1 VAYELPDL
9 AALQSARALV
19 QQVARTTPVVPARW
33 ILPRERGAVHLK
45 CENLQRAGSFKLR
58 GAYVRIAR
66 LPQEVRMHGVVAASA
81 GNHAQGVAVAARH
94 LGIGATVFMPHGAAL
109 PKVSATLGYGARVE
123 LVGEIVDD
131 AIAAALAHAR
141 ESGATLVHPFDH
153 EDVVLG
159 QASVGLEILEQVP
172 DVRTILVP
180 TGGGGLL
187 AGIAAAVRAVRGD
200 RVRVI
205 GVQAEAAAAWPASL
219 SAGHP
224 IVLQS
229 MATMADGIAVAR
241 PGDVPFA
248 IVERAGV
255 EVWTVGEEAIARAMV
270 GLMERSKQVVEPAGA
285 PGVAAL
291 LDHAAGIE
299 PPVVAVLSGGNIDP
313 VLLQRLLRFG
323 LAAAGRYLS
332 VTVRLA
338 DSPGSLAALLRCL
351 ARVGANVLDI
361 DHVWADPALT
371 IGQVEVLVQVETRG
385 PEHRAA
391 TLAAL
396 AAEGF
401 SVRVPSR

>member
-1 VAYELPDL
+1 VAYDLGALL
-9 AALQSARALV
+9 AARTLV

-33 ILPRERGAVHLK
+33 VLPRQQGLVQLK
-45 CENLQRAGSFKLR
+45 CENLQRAGSFKVR

-66 LPQEVRMHGVVAASA
+66 LPEPVRRHGVVAASA
-81 GNHAQGVAVAARH
+81 GNHAQGVAVAARQ
-94 LGIGATVFMPHGAAL
+94 LGIPATVFMPRGASL
-109 PKVSATLGYGARVE
+109 PKVSATTGYGARVE
-123 LVGEIVDD
+123 LVGDTVDD
-131 AIAAALAHAR
+131 AIGAAQDWAAH
-141 ESGATLVHPFDH
+141 SGATFVHPFDH

-159 QASVGLEILEQVP
+159 QASAGLEILEQVP

-187 AGIAAAVRAVRGD
+187 AGICAAVRAVRGD

-205 GVQAEAAAAWPASL
+205 GVQAAAAAAWPASL

-224 IVLQS
+224 VALAS

-241 PGDVPFA
+241 PGDVPFG
-248 IVERAGV
+248 IVAQAGA
-255 EVWTVGEEAIARAMV
+255 EVWTVSEEAIARALV

-291 LDHAAGIE
+291 LEHGAGIE
-299 PPVVAVLSGGNIDP
+299 APVVAVLSGGNIDP

-351 ARVGANVLDI
+351 ASVGANVLDV
-361 DHVWADPALT
+361 DHVWADPALA

-385 PEHRAA
+385 PQHRAA

-396 AAEGF
+396 AGEGF
-401 SVRVPSR
+401 AARVPGG